1 VLLRAVQ
8 DCSTR
13 YRPITPATGEC
24 SCPLRYHEP
33 MTPAIRAP
41 RGTSLRCRGWKQE
54 AALRMLMN
62 NLDPDVAERP
72 ADLVVYGG
80 AGKAARDWPSF
91 HAIVRELEN
100 LGHDETLLVQSGR
113 PVGVFRTHE
122 EAPRVLIANANLVG
136 HWSNWEQF
144 RALERLGLTMYG
156 QMTAGSWIYIGTQGI
171 LQGTYETF
179 AAAARKHFGGS
190 LAGRL
195 VVSGGLGGMGGAQ
208 PLAATMNGAAF
219 LGIEA
224 DAARI
229 QKRIEN
235 GYCDAMAD
243 DLDEALAMLR
253 EAMRQG
259 QPKSVGLA
267 GNCAEVLPE
276 LVRRGVVPD
285 LLTDQ
290 TSAHDPLNGYIPAGH
305 SVEQADLF
313 RARDPDGY
321 LNAALDSIATHVRAM
336 LDLQRM
342 GAVTFDYGN
351 NIRRFAADRGVTD
364 AFRIPGFVPE
374 YIRPL
379 FCEGRGPFRW
389 VALSGEPADIAATDA
404 LICRM
409 FSSNPGLS
417 RWISLAREKVHFQG
431 LPARICWLGYGE
443 RAEFALEMNRM
454 VAAGKLQAPI
464 VIGRD
469 HLDCGSV
476 ASPYRETED
485 MLDGSDAVADW
496 PILNALL
503 NTASGATWVSVHN
516 GGGVGIGYSQ
526 HAGQVTVADGTAQ
539 SARCLERVMTC
550 DPGIGVLRHVDAGY
564 REAIDFA
571 DRTGLRAPMR
581 PNP

>member
-1 VLLRAVQ
+1 M
-8 DCSTR
+8 
-13 YRPITPATGEC
+13 TPGTSSAA
-24 SCPLRYHEP
+24 PRYHKRMAP
-33 MTPAIRAP
+33 VIRAP
-41 RGTSLRCRGWKQE
+41 RGASLRCRGWKQE

-62 NLDPDVAERP
+62 NLDPDVGERP

-80 AGKAARDWPSF
+80 TGKAARDWPSF
-91 HAIVRELEN
+91 HAIVHELEHLAN
-100 LGHDETLLVQSGR
+100 DETLLVQSGR

-144 RALERLGLTMYG
+144 RALEKLGLIMYG
-156 QMTAGSWIYIGTQGI
+156 QMTAGSWIYIGSQGI

-179 AAAARKHFGGS
+179 AAAARKQFGGS

-195 VVSGGLGGMGGAQ
+195 VVTGGLGGMGGAQ

-219 LGIEA
+219 LGIEV

-229 QKRIEN
+229 RKRIET
-235 GYCDAMAD
+235 GYCDVMTHS
-243 DLDEALAMLR
+243 LDQALAILH
-253 EAMRQG
+253 EAIQAG
-259 QPKSVGLA
+259 QPKSVGLV

-276 LVRRGVVPD
+276 LVRRGITPD

-290 TSAHDPLNGYIPAGH
+290 TSAHDPLNGYIPVGCT
-305 SVEQADLF
+305 VEQAAEL
-313 RARDPDGY
+313 RARDPDQY
-321 LNAALDSIATHVRAM
+321 LDASLDSIAAHVRAM
-336 LDLQRM
+336 LDLQRA

-351 NIRRFAADRGVTD
+351 NIRRFAADRGVAD

-389 VALSGEPADIAATDA
+389 VALSGEPSDIAATDK
-404 LICRM
+404 LICRL
-409 FSSNPGLS
+409 FPSSPALT
-417 RWISLAREKVHFQG
+417 RWISLAQQKVHFQG

-443 RAEFALEMNRM
+443 RAQFALEMNRM
-454 VAAGKLQAPI
+454 VANGQLKAPI

-476 ASPYRETED
+476 ASPYRETEA

-503 NTASGATWVSVHN
+503 NTASGASWVSVHN

-526 HAGQVTVADGTAQ
+526 HSGQVTVADGTEQ

-564 REAIDFA
+564 PEAVEFA
-571 DRTGLRAPMR
+571 GHAGLRAPMR
-581 PNP
+581 GAQ